1 MARLLITGG
10 AGFIGSHACLVLL
23 EEGHE
28 LMVLDNF
35 ENSSPIAIERVAEL
49 TGRTVQLEEGDVRD
63 AALLDRLFEESCA
76 SGRPIEAVIHFAGL
90 KAVGESIAE
99 PLRYWDVNLCG
110 THTLLASMDAHN
122 CRTLVFSS
130 SATLY
135 GYPETVPISE
145 SAQIKPI
152 NPYGH
157 SKAAVEQLLRDVVAS
172 APKRW
177 RIASLRYF
185 NPVGAHPSGR
195 IGEDP
200 NGIPNNLFP
209 FVSQVAIGRRK
220 KLQVYGGDWPTPDGS
235 GVRDYIHVIDLAEG
249 HVAAL
254 NCLMAEPPQLLEV
267 NLGSGQGHSVL
278 DVVKAFEIASGCA
291 VPYAVVARRTGDAAI
306 TVADPSLAAK
316 RLGWKTKRSLEDM
329 CRDGWTWQSTNPNG
343 YRP

>member
-49 TGRTVQLEEGDVRD
+49 TGRTVQLEKGDVRD
-63 AALLDRLFEESCA
+63 AALLDRLFEESSA

-172 APKRW
+172 A
-177 RIASLRYF
+177 RIHF
-185 NPVGAHPSGR
+185 
-195 IGEDP
+195 
-200 NGIPNNLFP
+200 
-209 FVSQVAIGRRK
+209 
-220 KLQVYGGDWPTPDGS
+220 
-235 GVRDYIHVIDLAEG
+235 
-249 HVAAL
+249 
-254 NCLMAEPPQLLEV
+254 
-267 NLGSGQGHSVL
+267 
-278 DVVKAFEIASGCA
+278 
-291 VPYAVVARRTGDAAI
+291 
-306 TVADPSLAAK
+306 
-316 RLGWKTKRSLEDM
+316 
-329 CRDGWTWQSTNPNG
+329 
-343 YRP
+343 